1 MSRVIAEL
9 ELQVIDLKGR
19 VVSEVKQPSRSFVS
33 QFTEILYNLMS
44 HNAPTVADISNTG
57 RALHTTR
64 QQDALL
70 MASCGGDS
78 TLYLRGDAPNVNI
91 NGEADYLGDQIG
103 IQVGT
108 GAVAVTANDYVMGT
122 RVAHGQAATQLLYG
136 GSEAEQPVVANPNAS
151 ILLRRYFTNKSGG
164 SITINEVGIYVP
176 AFTAATVAYM
186 FLICRDVLGAGVAV
200 ADTALLRV
208 QYTVQVTV

>member
-1 MSRVIAEL
+1 MSKITAEL
-9 ELQVIDLKGR
+9 GLQVIDLKGR

-33 QFTEILYNLMS
+33 QFTEILYNIMT
-44 HNAPTVADISNTG
+44 HNAPTVADIGNTG
-57 RALHTTR
+57 RILSGGN

-78 TLYLRGDAPNVNI
+78 PLYIRARRPVDNQADEP
-91 NGEADYLGDQIG
+91 DYLGDLFG

-108 GAVAVTANDYVMGT
+108 GAVAVDANDYVMGT
-122 RVAHGQAATQLLYG
+122 RVAHGQVATQLLYG
-136 GSEAEQPVVANPNAS
+136 GSEVERPVVANPNAS

-164 SITINEVGIYVP
+164 TITINEVGIYTP
-176 AFTAATVAYM
+176 AFSGLAVGHI

-200 ADTALLRV
+200 ADDALLRV